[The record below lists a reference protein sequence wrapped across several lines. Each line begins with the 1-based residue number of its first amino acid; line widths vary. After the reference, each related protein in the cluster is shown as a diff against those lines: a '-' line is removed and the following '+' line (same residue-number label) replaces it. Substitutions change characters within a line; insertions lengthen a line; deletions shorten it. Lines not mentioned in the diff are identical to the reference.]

1 MSQAHVERIIGRLAT
16 DEQWRS
22 RFREARA
29 DALDALV
36 AALGL
41 DITGT
46 ERRALLTL
54 PSESLDQFAGAIDPK
69 LQRLAVPS

>member
-29 DALDALV
+29 DALDALA
-36 AALGL
+36 AALAL
-41 DITGT
+41 DITAT
-46 ERRALLTL
+46 ERRALLAL
-54 PSESLDQFAGAIDPK
+54 APESLDQFAGAIDPK
-69 LQRLAVPS
+69 LQRLAVLS